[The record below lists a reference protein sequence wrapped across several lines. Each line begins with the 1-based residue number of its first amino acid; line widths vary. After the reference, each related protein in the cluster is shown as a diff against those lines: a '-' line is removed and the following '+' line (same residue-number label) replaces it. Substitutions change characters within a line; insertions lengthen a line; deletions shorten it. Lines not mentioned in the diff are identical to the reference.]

1 MTPTTFRNFV
11 VASALSLAMN
21 ALSARADDA
30 ARINNLESEMQRLR
44 TQVAEQN
51 RRIQR
56 LEAQLE
62 QQGGVAIPDAA
73 SRARADDSTNGKP
86 RPAGPLPWHSPKV
99 WDQLAVGM
107 SQAEVISILGDPTAL
122 EAVDNYK
129 TLFYSDGAAGGEISG
144 HVNLKDDVVVAI
156 KRPASR

>member
-1 MTPTTFRNFV
+1 MTPKSFRNLLAATICV
-11 VASALSLAMN
+11 LAMP
-21 ALSARADDA
+21 ALSARADDST
-30 ARINNLESEMQRLR
+30 RINNLESEIQRLR

-62 QQGGVAIPDAA
+62 QGYIAVPDYKAGRRTESA
-73 SRARADDSTNGKP
+73 TSESAV
-86 RPAGPLPWHSPKV
+86 PAGPLPWQSPEA
-99 WDQLAVGM
+99 WQRIAIGM
-107 SQAEVISILGDPTAL
+107 TQEEAITILGEPTAL

-129 TLFYSDGAAGGEISG
+129 TLFYSDAAAGGDISG

-156 KRPASR
+156 KKPASR